1 MSLLPVWH
9 YVVVVALMMLGL
21 YIVIAK
27 PNYVKKLM
35 GLSLFQVSVIML
47 YVSMGRITGGTAPIY
62 ILDDGVPRPFVLYT
76 NPVPHVLM
84 LTAIVVGVAT
94 MAVGLSLVV
103 RIREAYGSTE
113 EDVVAELD
121 RREVEEA
128 RHARDGRGPRGGAH
142 CPVMAHLPILMV
154 LVPLLS
160 APVVGV
166 HQAPAGQPRHRH
178 GGLHRQ
184 RPLRVDA
191 GRHPRLGRQ
200 LSARRLASGHRHR
213 AAHRLCGR
221 LRGRHRE
228 HAGHGGHQPRHA
240 RHTRRASKAAR
251 SSSTPCSSC
260 AWPASWAWWSRAT
273 RSTSSCSSRSPR
285 SPPTRWWPWVVSGA
299 LSRRRSTTC
308 SSARWAAP
316 SCSSASGSC
325 TR

>member
-128 RHARDGRGPRGGAH
+128 RARETA
-142 CPVMAHLPILMV
+142 
-154 LVPLLS
+154 VP
-160 APVVGV
+160 
-166 HQAPAGQPRHRH
+166 PA
-178 GGLHRQ
+178 
-184 RPLRVDA
+184 A
-191 GRHPRLGRQ
+191 E
-200 LSARRLASGHRHR
+200 R
-213 AAHRLCGR
+213 AA
-221 LRGRHRE
+221 
-228 HAGHGGHQPRHA
+228 P
-240 RHTRRASKAAR
+240 
-251 SSSTPCSSC
+251 
-260 AWPASWAWWSRAT
+260 
-273 RSTSSCSSRSPR
+273 
-285 SPPTRWWPWVVSGA
+285 
-299 LSRRRSTTC
+299 
-308 SSARWAAP
+308 
-316 SCSSASGSC
+316 
-325 TR
+325 